1 MTTLRRALRLPL
13 RWLGRPEGVVL
24 FVAFLLA
31 LAVTGFIELA
41 DEVVEGETR
50 NFDEWLLRLLREPD
64 NPRIP
69 RGPLW
74 LMEAAHDVTAL
85 GGRTA
90 LTLVVLIAM
99 GYLGLDGK
107 PGGMWLV
114 ALAAAG
120 GGLLSTAMKNLFARD
135 RPDIVPH
142 MITVASPSFPS
153 GHSMLAAVVYLT
165 LGALMARFLVRRR
178 VRVYVLTVALV
189 LTLLVGASRVYLG
202 VHHPTDVL
210 SGWTAGLAWALV
222 CWLVARYLQRRG
234 KVEPPS

>member
-1 MTTLRRALRLPL
+1 MRRALRHPF
-13 RWLGRPEGVVL
+13 RWLGRPEGSVL
-24 FVAFLLA
+24 FVAFVLV
-31 LAVTGFIELA
+31 LAVTAFIQLA
-41 DEVVEGETR
+41 GEVFEGETR
-50 NFDEWLLRLLREPD
+50 DFDEWLLRLLRQPD

-90 LTLVVLIAM
+90 LTLVVLLAM

-114 ALAAAG
+114 VLAAAG
-120 GGLLSTAMKNLFARD
+120 GGLLSTVMKNLFARD

-142 MITVASPSFPS
+142 LITVVSPSFPS

-165 LGALMARFLVRRR
+165 LGALLARFIVRRR
-178 VRVYVLTVALV
+178 VRVYVLTAALL

-202 VHHPTDVL
+202 VHYPTDVL

-222 CWLVARYLQRRG
+222 CWLAARYLQRRG